1 MGELGHR
8 AVDPLDRT
16 GLPALEDRGDRRA
29 IPALHVLR
37 DVGLGLQLRIL
48 PRQAEER
55 GLEVRLLLREP
66 ALLHPPAVEILLE
79 FLEALPRFLR
89 GRVEFFELPFGV
101 VVLDRVLLAGFLE
114 QPDLG
119 LDTGHRLL
127 RAVAFEDQALEL
139 LLDLVDLVVQ
149 GDDLFLDV
157 EDLRVAL
164 RRDLVDFM
172 EILVGPFD
180 LLVQFPDALVDVPA
194 LPCERVR
201 LLLDLGF
208 LLVGL
213 RRVRPDLL
221 QRLLRCLDSVRRAG
235 PLDPQ
240 AIELFL
246 ELLRLVPA
254 AVRHLLLEFVQSGD
268 GRIEAAS
275 ELLLLGLQLRLVAL
289 VLRNLLP
296 RPDDLPFDQ
305 FPILVGELGL
315 RGRQLLVQVP
325 VFQGAVAVRLE
336 LLDLL
341 VDLVEDDP
349 DSLEVV
355 LRLLALPF
363 GLADVIVELRD
374 ARDVVENPPAFHGGH
389 GDDPLDVP
397 LLDQVVAFRRDPR
410 VGQERVEL
418 GQGGLSV
425 VDVEVRIVPAI
436 DGWAE
441 ADVAGELDLVRLDG
455 DLAVR
460 VVEDQ
465 ADLAFVGAVLVL
477 AAVPDEVRQLAGADR
492 LRALRAE
499 DEQDRV
505 RDVALPGAV
514 RARDRRVP
522 LEERDRDFSTERLE
536 VLHLDLFQE
545 QGLT

>member
-1 MGELGHR
+1 
-8 AVDPLDRT
+8 
-16 GLPALEDRGDRRA
+16 
-29 IPALHVLR
+29 
-37 DVGLGLQLRIL
+37 
-48 PRQAEER
+48 
-55 GLEVRLLLREP
+55 
-66 ALLHPPAVEILLE
+66 
-79 FLEALPRFLR
+79 
-89 GRVEFFELPFGV
+89 
-101 VVLDRVLLAGFLE
+101 
-114 QPDLG
+114 
-119 LDTGHRLL
+119 
-127 RAVAFEDQALEL
+127 
-139 LLDLVDLVVQ
+139 
-149 GDDLFLDV
+149 
-157 EDLRVAL
+157 
-164 RRDLVDFM
+164 
-172 EILVGPFD
+172 
-180 LLVQFPDALVDVPA
+180 
-194 LPCERVR
+194 
-201 LLLDLGF
+201 
-208 LLVGL
+208 
-213 RRVRPDLL
+213 
-221 QRLLRCLDSVRRAG
+221 
-235 PLDPQ
+235 
-240 AIELFL
+240 
-246 ELLRLVPA
+246 
-254 AVRHLLLEFVQSGD
+254 
-268 GRIEAAS
+268 
-275 ELLLLGLQLRLVAL
+275 
-289 VLRNLLP
+289 
-296 RPDDLPFDQ
+296 
-305 FPILVGELGL
+305 
-315 RGRQLLVQVP
+315 GRQLLVQVP

-374 ARDVVENPPAFHGGH
+374 ARDVVEDPPAFHGGH

-514 RARDRRVP
+514 RARDRRIS
-522 LEERDRDFSTERLE
+522 LEEGDRDFSTERLK
-536 VLHLDLFQE
+536 
-545 QGLT
+545 